1 MKHIL
6 IASLLFFSCG
16 AMPLFGQS
24 SSLYVAGPAVRESAG
39 GAEVY
44 DRNGQLSRLS
54 PAIAETSIV
63 AVPLPAP
70 RFFSEQDL
78 VTVIIREET
87 IAEWGSGLETEKGV
101 SWDGEL
107 AAFPDIGELLQ
118 FTLTPGV
125 DNAVEVD
132 LTVDNEFEG
141 DGAIVRE
148 ESMVGRIQARVID
161 VKPNGTLVLEAR
173 KFSQI
178 DEEKVTLVLTGICRA
193 EDITVDNTILS
204 SELYDLNLVKTHE
217 GDLRR
222 ASQKGLITKILDLLL
237 NF

>member
-1 MKHIL
+1 MKHLL
-6 IASLLFFSCG
+6 ITNLLVMLC

-24 SSLYVAGPAVRESAG
+24 SSLYVVGPEVRETING
-39 GAEVY
+39 TETYG
-44 DRNGQLSRLS
+44 RNGQLSRLS
-54 PAIAETSIV
+54 PAIAETSFV

-78 VTVIIREET
+78 VTVIIREEI
-87 IAEWGSGLETEKGV
+87 IAEWGSGLETEKSV

-107 AAFPDIGELLQ
+107 AAFPDLGELLQ
-118 FTLTPGV
+118 FTLTPGI
-125 DNAVEVD
+125 DNAVAVD

-204 SELYDLNLVKTHE
+204 SELYDLNLVKTNE

-222 ASQKGLITKILDLLL
+222 ASQKGLITKVLDLLL

>member
-1 MKHIL
+1 MKHLL
-6 IASLLFFSCG
+6 IANVIVLCG

-24 SSLYVAGPAVRESAG
+24 SSLYVAGPEVREG
-39 GAEVY
+39 MNEAEVY
-44 DRNGQLSRLS
+44 GRNGQLSRLS
-54 PAIAETSIV
+54 PAIVETSII

-87 IAEWGSGLETEKGV
+87 IAEWGSGMETEKGV

-107 AAFPDIGELLQ
+107 AAFPDLGELLQ
-118 FTLTPGV
+118 FTLTPGI
-125 DNAVEVD
+125 DNAIEVD

-141 DGAIVRE
+141 DGALVRE

-178 DEEKVTLVLTGICRA
+178 DDEKVTLVLTGICRA

-204 SELYDLNLVKTHE
+204 SELYDLNLVKTNE
-217 GDLRR
+217 GELRR
-222 ASQKGLITKILDLLL
+222 ASQKGLITKVLDLLL